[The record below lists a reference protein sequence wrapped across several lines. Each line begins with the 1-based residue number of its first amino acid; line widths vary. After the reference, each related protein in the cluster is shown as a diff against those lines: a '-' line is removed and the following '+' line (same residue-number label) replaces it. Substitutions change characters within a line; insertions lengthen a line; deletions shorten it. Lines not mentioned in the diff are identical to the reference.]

1 MTMTM
6 TMTTRIVIIDIM
18 GMVVAVVMEARV
30 GVAAE
35 VVDGSGKA
43 MVA

>member
-6 TMTTRIVIIDIM
+6 TRIVIIDI
-18 GMVVAVVMEARV
+18 MVVAVVMEARV